1 MSAENYDRGLL
12 AQPGGPN
19 AASGRVGFSTLDKP
33 PVDLIRV
40 LTISDAQNN
49 TFYDMGLLKGLDE
62 KERLHEGAAPPP
74 VCSQTQGD
82 VEGVGVKAEGAPAA
96 LLSRPVRRRSWYKKR
111 PNILASIIVIFIIL
125 GATIGGAVEGT
136 RAKTSS
142 KPNGDGSDASP
153 TSSST
158 SGETAGVA
166 ADPVSLGEAPDMSTI
181 STGRTSSAA
190 TPNQSL

>member
-1 MSAENYDRGLL
+1 MIVSTDACAASPIFGFACLTACGLL
-12 AQPGGPN
+12 N
-19 AASGRVGFSTLDKP
+19 
-33 PVDLIRV
+33 
-40 LTISDAQNN
+40 
-49 TFYDMGLLKGLDE
+49 GLDE

-82 VEGVGVKAEGAPAA
+82 VEGYGVKAEGAPAA
-96 LLSRPVRRRSWYKKR
+96 LLSRPVRRRPWYKKR
-111 PNILASIIVIFIIL
+111 PNILASIIILVML
-125 GATIGGAVEGT
+125 GATIGGAVGGT

>member
-1 MSAENYDRGLL
+1 
-12 AQPGGPN
+12 
-19 AASGRVGFSTLDKP
+19 
-33 PVDLIRV
+33 
-40 LTISDAQNN
+40 
-49 TFYDMGLLKGLDE
+49 MGLLKGLEE

-82 VEGVGVKAEGAPAA
+82 LERDGVKAEGAPPT
-96 LLSRPVRRRSWYKKR
+96 LLSRPIRRRPWYKKR
-111 PNILASIIVIFIIL
+111 PNILAGIIVILVIF
-125 GATIGGAVEGT
+125 GAAIGGAVGGT

-142 KPNGDGSDASP
+142 KSNGVGSDASP

-158 SGETAGVA
+158 RGETAGVA